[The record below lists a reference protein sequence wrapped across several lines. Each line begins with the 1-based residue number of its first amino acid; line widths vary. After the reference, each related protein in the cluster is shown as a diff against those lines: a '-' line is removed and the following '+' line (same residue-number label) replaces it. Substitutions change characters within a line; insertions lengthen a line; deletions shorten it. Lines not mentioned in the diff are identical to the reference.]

1 MNAINLKINDELYNV
16 PVKPHWSLAYVI
28 REKVGLT
35 GTKTGCEMGTCG
47 SCTLLL
53 DGKPIFS
60 CLRMAI
66 DTQGCDIRT
75 IEGLEEENNGELH
88 ALQEAFIQDHGMQ
101 CGFCTPG
108 MIMAAKQLLE
118 HNPDPTDLEVRE
130 AIGGHLCRCG
140 TYVRIVRSIL
150 NAAAVMRNM
159 QTTKSEKEVV
169 RNDN

>member
-1 MNAINLKINDELYNV
+1 MNAISLKINNEGYDLL
-16 PVKPHWSLAYVI
+16 VKPHWSLAYVI
-28 REKVGLT
+28 REKIGLT

-66 DTQGCDIRT
+66 DAQGSDIRT

-88 ALQEAFIQDHGMQ
+88 PLQEAFIQDHGMQ

-108 MIMAAKQLLE
+108 MILAAKHLLE
-118 HNPDPTDLEVRE
+118 NNPDPTGQEVRE

-140 TYVRIVRSIL
+140 TYVRIVKAIM
-150 NAAAVMRNM
+150 NAAETMRNA
-159 QTTKSEKEVV
+159 QATQ
-169 RNDN
+169 